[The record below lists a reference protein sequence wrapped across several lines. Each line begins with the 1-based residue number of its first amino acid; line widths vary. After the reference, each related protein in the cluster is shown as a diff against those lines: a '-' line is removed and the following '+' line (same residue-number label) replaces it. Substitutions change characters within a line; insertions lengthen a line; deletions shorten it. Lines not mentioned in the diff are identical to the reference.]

1 PLFEALVSA
10 DEVGVGKPDPAVFL
24 AAASRV
30 GVPKGRCV
38 VVEDAP
44 AGLEGARRAG
54 MPCVGVLS
62 SHHPVLDADVVVDSL
77 VSLPPAAFEE
87 LLGDR

>member
-1 PLFEALVSA
+1 
-10 DEVGVGKPDPAVFL
+10 
-24 AAASRV
+24 
-30 GVPKGRCV
+30 
-38 VVEDAP
+38 
-44 AGLEGARRAG
+44 

-77 VSLPPAAFEE
+77 ESLPPAAFEE